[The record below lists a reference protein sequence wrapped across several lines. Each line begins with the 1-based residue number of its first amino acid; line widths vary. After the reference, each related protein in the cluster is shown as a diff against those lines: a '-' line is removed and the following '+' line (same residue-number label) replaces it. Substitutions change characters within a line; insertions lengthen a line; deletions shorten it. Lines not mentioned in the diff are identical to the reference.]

1 MGRRGPRRMIVLVGP
16 GAVPGATLELDDAEA
31 HHLRVRRADGELR
44 VELRDGAG
52 LIGTGVLRMDGKRG
66 TVVVERAERRPH
78 AVPLLLA
85 VGAGDRD
92 RFAWLVE
99 KAAELGVTDIHPV
112 ETERTAGVA
121 TRVRAGA
128 GALEKLRRRG
138 LEALKQ
144 CGGTWAPAVHDPEPL
159 AAFLARELSGTRWL
173 ADAAGA
179 PPSALAATEPL
190 TAIIGPEGGLTDAE
204 RAAIVAAGYRPV
216 RLGALTLRFETAAL
230 AAAVHATAVRSG
242 AGSFDG

>member
-1 MGRRGPRRMIVLVGP
+1 MIVLVGS

-52 LIGTGVLRMDGKRG
+52 LVGTGVVSLDGKHG
-66 TVVVERAERRPH
+66 TIVVERAERRPH
-78 AVPLLLA
+78 AVPLRLV

-99 KAAELGVTDIHPV
+99 KAAELGVTDIHLV
-112 ETERTAGVA
+112 DTERTAGVA
-121 TRVRAGA
+121 TRIRAGA
-128 GALEKLRRRG
+128 GSLEKLRRRG

-144 CGGTWAPAVHDPEPL
+144 CGGAWAPAVHDPEPL
-159 AAFLARELSGTRWL
+159 AALLARAMSGARWL
-173 ADAAGA
+173 ADAAGTS
-179 PPSALAATEPL
+179 PPALAAAEPL
-190 TAIIGPEGGLTDAE
+190 TTIIGPEGGFTDAE
-204 RAAIVAAGYRPV
+204 RAAIIAAGYRPV

-242 AGSFDG
+242 AGSSDG

>member
-1 MGRRGPRRMIVLVGP
+1 MIVLVGP
-16 GAVPGATLELDDAEA
+16 GATPGATLELDDAEV
-31 HHLRVRRADGELR
+31 HHLRVRRAEGEFR

-52 LIGTGVLRMDGKRG
+52 LIGTGVVRLDGRRG
-66 TVVVERAERRPH
+66 SVVVERAERRLP
-78 AVPLLLA
+78 AVPLRLA

-121 TRVRAGA
+121 TRIRAGA
-128 GALEKLRRRG
+128 GSLDKLRRRG

-159 AAFLARELSGTRWL
+159 AAFLAREMAGPRWL
-173 ADAAGA
+173 ADAAGT
-179 PPSALAATEPL
+179 PPPTLGAAEPL
-190 TAIIGPEGGLTDAE
+190 TAIVGPEGGLTDAE
-204 RAAIVAAGYRPV
+204 RAATVAAGYRPV

-230 AAAVHATAVRSG
+230 AAAVHATVVRSG
-242 AGSFDG
+242 AEGSHG